1 MNYCFLMMD
10 RLFRI
15 LEQSLSSKA
24 RTKDR
29 IPNTLAGLA
38 IMVKRVMN
46 ARLNRG
52 LFP

>member
-1 MNYCFLMMD
+1 MNYGFLMMD

-15 LEQSLSSKA
+15 LEQSLSSNA

-29 IPNTLAGLA
+29 IPNTLAALA
-38 IMVKRVMN
+38 IAVERVMN
-46 ARLNRG
+46 ARLNRS